1 MPTVRWEKRPKKMRY
16 FYDSLER
23 FDMMETLET
32 FELVLLFQ
40 IVMER
45 MRSRRS
51 MMSTSRERR
60 LKSAIVFAMVVLT
73 IGYFEDDINRQRQT
87 VINPASDSAIFH
99 MPGSNLTFWE
109 NNLELF
115 PIFAVSFW
123 FSKTQ
128 KDAAAIGANIILKI
142 YSLFSLSSLRKNF
155 AIKPQKNH
163 PKNSL
168 NTLFH

>member
-1 MPTVRWEKRPKKMRY
+1 MPTVRWKKRPKQMRY
-16 FYDSLER
+16 FYHSLER

-32 FELVLLFQ
+32 FDLVLLFQ

-73 IGYFEDDINRQRQT
+73 IGYFEDDINRRRQT
-87 VINPASDSAIFH
+87 VIYPASDSAIFH
-99 MPGSNLTFWE
+99 MPDSNLTFWE

-115 PIFAVSFW
+115 
-123 FSKTQ
+123 FSRFRFR
-128 KDAAAIGANIILKI
+128 LPH
-142 YSLFSLSSLRKNF
+142 FLRMIRAMGLDNKMV
-155 AIKPQKNH
+155 
-163 PKNSL
+163 L
-168 NTLFH
+168 C